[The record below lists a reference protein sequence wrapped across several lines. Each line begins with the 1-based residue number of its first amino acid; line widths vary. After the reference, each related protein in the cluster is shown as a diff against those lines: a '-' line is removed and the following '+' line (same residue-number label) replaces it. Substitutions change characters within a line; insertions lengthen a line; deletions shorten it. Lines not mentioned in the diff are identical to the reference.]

1 MTANLG
7 VVQETMLIPLVI
19 KANET
24 LRQKA
29 RIRDEKAVE
38 IMKQLQMDTEKY
50 DKFMSHEGVVARTIM
65 FDQALKQFL
74 EKYPE
79 ALCPGLTLLR
89 ENSFNDVM
97 KTYTFR
103 GWLFGS
109 LPKLKDCNDRLA
121 VYRYKRR
128 DA

>member
-38 IMKQLQMDTEKY
+38 IMKQLQMDTETVSY
-50 DKFMSHEGVVARTIM
+50 TH
-65 FDQALKQFL
+65 
-74 EKYPE
+74 
-79 ALCPGLTLLR
+79 LTLP
-89 ENSFNDVM
+89 
-97 KTYTFR
+97 TT
-103 GWLFGS
+103 
-109 LPKLKDCNDRLA
+109 
-121 VYRYKRR
+121 
-128 DA
+128 

>member
-50 DKFMSHEGVVARTIM
+50 DKFKIGRAHV
-65 FDQALKQFL
+65 
-74 EKYPE
+74 
-79 ALCPGLTLLR
+79 
-89 ENSFNDVM
+89 
-97 KTYTFR
+97 
-103 GWLFGS
+103 
-109 LPKLKDCNDRLA
+109 
-121 VYRYKRR
+121 
-128 DA
+128 

>member
-38 IMKQLQMDTEKY
+38 IMKK
-50 DKFMSHEGVVARTIM
+50 
-65 FDQALKQFL
+65 
-74 EKYPE
+74 
-79 ALCPGLTLLR
+79 LLR
-89 ENSFNDVM
+89 YL
-97 KTYTFR
+97 KKY
-103 GWLFGS
+103 L
-109 LPKLKDCNDRLA
+109 KLLMEIT
-121 VYRYKRR
+121 VYF
-128 DA
+128 